1 MIIFL
6 IHSLLIPYFLL
17 TNDDNDY
24 HDFYYSLLTAL
35 GPEEANKQL
44 RRHWRTWVTE
54 KEILSLKASG
64 LDTLRIPVGDWMYA
78 PYGPFVG
85 CMDGA
90 LDELNRVLR
99 LCEKHD
105 LKAVLDIHAMK
116 GSQVRSILSILSILF
131 ILSCY

>member
-1 MIIFL
+1 
-6 IHSLLIPYFLL
+6 
-17 TNDDNDY
+17 
-24 HDFYYSLLTAL
+24 
-35 GPEEANKQL
+35 
-44 RRHWRTWVTE
+44 
-54 KEILSLKASG
+54 
-64 LDTLRIPVGDWMYA
+64 MYA

-116 GSQVRSILSILSILF
+116 GSQVRSGLCCSLISSILLIFFLFFPFFLCISFFFLNVINIGILSGNSFL
-131 ILSCY
+131 

>member
-1 MIIFL
+1 M
-6 IHSLLIPYFLL
+6 
-17 TNDDNDY
+17 
-24 HDFYYSLLTAL
+24 
-35 GPEEANKQL
+35 EANKQL
-44 RRHWRTWVTE
+44 RRHWKTWVTE
-54 KEILSLKASG
+54 KEILSLKESG

-116 GSQVRSILSILSILF
+116 GSQVHFFLLFVSIFIILHYPALSLIVPYYVLLFCTVVYCPDIIKYYSVLSYMTI
-131 ILSCY
+131 

>member
-1 MIIFL
+1 
-6 IHSLLIPYFLL
+6 
-17 TNDDNDY
+17 
-24 HDFYYSLLTAL
+24 
-35 GPEEANKQL
+35 
-44 RRHWRTWVTE
+44 
-54 KEILSLKASG
+54 
-64 LDTLRIPVGDWMYA
+64 MYA

-116 GSQVRSILSILSILF
+116 GSQVRFLLSILSVFF
-131 ILSCY
+131 ILPCY

>member
-1 MIIFL
+1 MINIF
-6 IHSLLIPYFLL
+6 
-17 TNDDNDY
+17 
-24 HDFYYSLLTAL
+24 TAL
-35 GPEEANKQL
+35 GPVEANKQL

-54 KEILSLKASG
+54 KEIISLKASG

-78 PYGPFVG
+78 PYGPFIG
-85 CMDGA
+85 CMDGS

-116 GSQVRSILSILSILF
+116 GSQVLFIILF
-131 ILSCY
+131 ICLHVLLVLLYSMVIND

>member
-1 MIIFL
+1 MYPI
-6 IHSLLIPYFLL
+6 
-17 TNDDNDY
+17 TNDYNDCY
-24 HDFYYSLLTAL
+24 DIHDSLLTAL
-35 GPEEANKQL
+35 GPVEANKQL

-54 KEILSLKASG
+54 KEILFLKGSG

-116 GSQVRSILSILSILF
+116 GSQVRFLLSILSVFF
-131 ILSCY
+131 ILPCY